1 MACDIVLS
9 VLSSP
14 AHVGAAFRVAAATS
28 RVAPAR
34 TSSLLGPEEKTMPAS
49 VSKIGHIVLKVEDVD
64 SAVSFY
70 CGVLG
75 LKEVARRDFGE
86 GPMTFLSTGNSHHD
100 VALVTANPPNSGP
113 GSLHHFALK
122 VGESLQ
128 DLRHVK
134 QALAAEGIVVH
145 MSLDHRVS
153 QGIYISDPDG
163 NLIELYVDADEKL
176 WRHDPSLVA
185 NSDPL
190 NL

>member
-1 MACDIVLS
+1 
-9 VLSSP
+9 
-14 AHVGAAFRVAAATS
+14 
-28 RVAPAR
+28 
-34 TSSLLGPEEKTMPAS
+34 MPVS
-49 VSKIGHIVLKVEDVD
+49 VSKIGHIVLKVEDLD
-64 SAVSFY
+64 SALAFY

-75 LKEVARRDFGE
+75 LTEVARRDFGE
-86 GPMTFLSTGNSHHD
+86 GPMAFLSTGNSHHD
-100 VALVTANPPNSGP
+100 IALVAANSPSSGP
-113 GSLHHFALK
+113 GSLHHLALK
-122 VGESLQ
+122 VGDSLE

-134 QALAAEGIVVH
+134 QALAASSIIVH

-163 NLIELYVDADEKL
+163 NLIELYVDADETL